1 MLMSCYVQDRLVA
14 NRDVTQHVAM
24 LSNPAERLPTVLEY
38 LHEHLQGA
46 EHLADSSSSSKGSR
60 SHDKHAGQ
68 HPSAVLD
75 GDVTH
80 PRVVIFA
87 ETKRECDMLAH
98 QLSRENIRAVAV
110 HGDKSQSERD
120 YCLRSF
126 RQGRVPV
133 LVATDVA
140 ARGLDI
146 PGVTAVINY
155 SFPSDHDMY
164 IHRIGRTG
172 RAGRKG
178 ESLTLLTPADMSVTP
193 VLIDIMR
200 DAGQEVPQE
209 LEEAARRVRTPAQNK
224 HRYGG
229 GGSRRGGGGGYGRGG
244 GGGGGYGRGGGGG
257 GYGRGG
263 SRGGGGGFDR
273 YDGGSGGYGDGGGR
287 RGGGSRQG
295 DSRGSGGSDRWDGG
309 SSSSRGGG
317 GSRGGGRRDADRWG
331 DL

>member
-1 MLMSCYVQDRLVA
+1 MCLCVQDKLVA
-14 NRDVTQHVAM
+14 NKDVTQHVAM

-46 EHLADSSSSSKGSR
+46 EHLGDSSSSSRASR
-60 SHDKHAGQ
+60 GQDKHAGQ

-87 ETKRECDMLAH
+87 ETKRECDMLAQH
-98 QLSRENIRAVAV
+98 LSRENIRAVAV

-126 RQGRVPV
+126 RQGRVRV

-178 ESLTLLTPADMSVTP
+178 ESLTLLTPAEMSVTP
-193 VLIDIMR
+193 VLVDIMR
-200 DAGQEVPQE
+200 DAGQEVPPE

-229 GGSRRGGGGGYGRGG
+229 GGGRRGGGGYGRGGGGYGRGG
-244 GGGGGYGRGGGGG
+244 GGGGGYGRGG
-257 GYGRGG
+257 
-263 SRGGGGGFDR
+263 SRGGDRYDR

-309 SSSSRGGG
+309 SSRGGG
-317 GSRGGGRRDADRWG
+317 SRRDADRWG